1 MTVKNHRANMSRQ
14 KERVAFDVKDLV
26 AGAEAL
32 LRSTAA
38 YTGEEIEGARV
49 KLQSQLQS
57 VQEEARE
64 WNQLTKDRCGE
75 VADIADEY
83 VHDHPWGLLGIVAA
97 LGVVAGLCLGNER
110 HQR

>member
-1 MTVKNHRANMSRQ
+1 MSVKNHRANMSRQ
-14 KERVAFDVKDLV
+14 KERVAFDVKDLM

-38 YTGEEIEGARV
+38 YTGEEIEDARV

-57 VQEEARE
+57 AQEQAGQ
-64 WNQLTKDRCGE
+64 WNQLAKDRYRE
-75 VADIADEY
+75 ASDIADEY

-97 LGVVAGLCLGNER
+97 LGVAAGLCLGSEKCR
-110 HQR
+110 R

>member
-1 MTVKNHRANMSRQ
+1 MSVKNHRANMSRQ

-57 VQEEARE
+57 VQDEARE
-64 WNQLTKDRCGE
+64 WSQLTKDQCGE
-75 VADIADEY
+75 FADIADEY
-83 VHDHPWGLLGIVAA
+83 VHDHPWRLLGIVAA
-97 LGVVAGLCLGNER
+97 LGLVTGLCLGKEKPR
-110 HQR
+110 R

>member
-1 MTVKNHRANMSRQ
+1 MSMKNHRANMSRQ

-38 YTGEEIEGARV
+38 YTGEEVEDARV

-57 VQEEARE
+57 AQEQAGQ
-64 WNQLTKDRCGE
+64 WKQVAKDRYRE
-75 VADIADEY
+75 ASDVTDEY

-97 LGVVAGLCLGNER
+97 LGVAAGLCLGSDKR
-110 HQR
+110 RR